1 MIMNRLFN
9 YSFALFLAAAG
20 SIGVCQEPDA
30 AAPNASDAA
39 DEGSRKSA
47 EDIDITFGRM
57 DSDQVR
63 TEVFSWMATTGQ
75 KPELLTA
82 VTEEWADDQALAEL
96 SGEELLDLA
105 VSSFASCDRATQ
117 RLLESSFTQ
126 GPVEPIVYDGIRAA
140 AFYENQVSL
149 LHARWL
155 VQHRFYDDALPLLE
169 KLDPDNVI
177 DPAGLLF
184 YKAICQAELLNRK
197 DALDALTLLLNNT
210 QDVRPRFQVIAEMM
224 MQELSGQS
232 EEGMQQVERIMKDVE
247 RRLEIGESGKGTQK
261 QGEAIISALDRM
273 LDDMEKQN
281 QQQSS
286 GGQGENPQ
294 NQAGQQG
301 ASDSTIKGGAADG
314 EADRKNLKGEGSW
327 GMLDKK
333 AEAKA
338 RELIRGRLPANFL
351 DQIGR
356 FSKKLAE
363 QK

>member
-1 MIMNRLFN
+1 MNVNRLLN
-9 YSFALFLAAAG
+9 YSFSLFLVTAG

-30 AAPNASDAA
+30 AAPDADVPVGEEA
-39 DEGSRKSA
+39 RESA
-47 EDIDITFGRM
+47 RDIDITFSRM
-57 DSDQVR
+57 DSAQVR

-75 KPELLTA
+75 KPETLKA
-82 VTEEWADDQALAEL
+82 VAEKWADDQALAEL

-105 VSSFASCDRATQ
+105 VSSFGSCDRATQ

-126 GPVEPIVYDGIRAA
+126 GPIEPIVYDGIRAV

-149 LHARWL
+149 LHGRWL
-155 VQHRFYDDALPLLE
+155 AQHRFYDDALPLLE

-184 YKAICQAELLNRK
+184 YKAICQAELLRRK
-197 DALDALTLLLNNT
+197 DALDTLTLLLNNT
-210 QDVRPRFQVIAEMM
+210 QDVPHRFQVIAEMM

-261 QGEAIISALDRM
+261 QGDAIISALDKM

-286 GGQGENPQ
+286 GGQGGNPQ